1 MKGNV
6 WKKMTALMLA
16 LALAAGWGPAAR
28 AEGGGERFAM
38 PRLEVPCKAAVLMEQ
53 TGGTVLFEKEP
64 DTPLPMASITKV
76 MTLLLTF
83 EALEAGKVGLEDIV
97 PVTEHAYSM
106 GGSQIWLEPG
116 EEMTLNEMLKAIC
129 VSSANDAAVAVA
141 EYVGGSEGAF
151 VEMMNRR
158 AEELGLTNTH
168 FANAC
173 GLDAPGHHSSARD
186 IALLSREILE
196 KHPRVLEYTTIWMDS
211 LRGGATQLI
220 NTNKMLKKYQG
231 ITGLKTGTTGGAGIC
246 ITASAQREGLKLIAV
261 VLGSPSSEAR
271 FDSAAMMLDYGFANF
286 EAAAPAE
293 PPQVPPSLPVEQGE
307 SETAELAYT
316 LPEHFL
322 LAKGEGGS
330 LKCQVQLPQSLKAPA
345 EKGQQVGKIQVYAG
359 DTLLDEYPVITA
371 NSVKKR
377 EFSMALGW
385 LWQAVRAA

>member
-1 MKGNV
+1 
-6 WKKMTALMLA
+6 MTIEAEPEGHTQDDDLPEQIRVRLAKRDRMLA
-16 LALAAGWGPAAR
+16 DGRSPY
-28 AEGGGERFAM
+28 
-38 PRLEVPCKAAVLMEQ
+38 PVEV
-53 TGGTVLFEKEP
+53 G
-64 DTPLPMASITKV
+64 
-76 MTLLLTF
+76 
-83 EALEAGKVGLEDIV
+83 
-97 PVTEHAYSM
+97 PVTPVAEIRAAHP
-106 GGSQIWLEPG
+106 GLEPG

-186 IALLSREILE
+186 MALLSREILE

-322 LAKGEGGS
+322 LAKGEGSS